1 MSQIPENFIEAIATE
16 KGVSEAELDALLR
29 ALAGQTA
36 EESHE
41 ELRITTFA
49 VRKRL
54 GAVYEKFGIEGRVLG
69 KLEKLRAL
77 LQEAYQASKD
87 KRVKVIVDLEE
98 APDVPEKLHG
108 RDKVIETLTQ
118 WIVKEQCRLVAISGM
133 GGIGKTA
140 LSVKLAEN
148 FRPLSVKL
156 AENFKE
162 EKNRFEYIIWLT
174 LRNAPS
180 LEDILEKLENFLN
193 DSQDKSPNEL
203 EKSSSTLT
211 TRIKKLMKF
220 LDEHRCLIILDNVE
234 TILRSG
240 TFAGDYRKDYEKYGE
255 LFRKVGEEIHNS
267 CLVLTSREQP
277 KDIELLEQ
285 RELPVKT
292 MILKGLESE
301 EAQKVFSDFLKDN
314 NGDKE
319 NIKKI
324 VEDYSGN
331 PLILKLIA
339 SYIKTVLGGNTD
351 EFIESTQSLTEEGIF
366 IDDKIRLM
374 LTSMVERLSGF
385 EKEVMYW
392 LAINRDWVSLSK
404 LREYLVLPLP
414 KSKLL
419 EALQSLKDRSL
430 IEGNQQGFTLQPV
443 VMEYMT
449 ERLVDQVYNELLAT
463 TQELSSETNKK
474 FRLINRYALIDT
486 KAKDYIIKAQISLII
501 QPLIDKLLTSYD
513 DKKKLKEKLDQEVIS
528 KLRENPLESG
538 FAGGNILNI
547 LAQLKVDLTGLDC
560 SELEIRQAYLQDV
573 DLRDVNFTNSD
584 LSQSVFKKTMSSIL
598 SVAFSP
604 NGDYVATG
612 DDAGKIRLWQVADG
626 KEVKAFSEPTN
637 WVRSVAFSLDGKY
650 LASGSDD
657 SKVRLWNVE
666 SLKNKE
672 IEKLESKSLYSLT
685 HDSDENPD
693 EQKEKKFANW
703 VCSVAFD
710 QDSKILASGS
720 QNGTIK
726 LWNVETGKKIRT
738 LLLPEQDNKQIWSI
752 AFSHDGQFLASGND
766 NSIVNLW
773 TVKTGKFIGYIELE
787 KTKVEVEV
795 EVEKPTEPIY
805 SIAFRP
811 PEKNTT
817 QSSQDDL
824 KSFDFQLAIGSDD
837 TTVRLWNLT
846 IKKNEKNEFEIC
858 KEKTVESKL
867 IPVRSSVRVVAF
879 SSDRN
884 YLAIGS
890 DDSMIRLWKFTA
902 DPDNKSFNW
911 EIDKELRGHTNRIW
925 AVAFPPDETA
935 QESQSQQYLLASGS
949 DDKSLKIWNI
959 SKSECLRTL
968 KGYTNRI
975 WAVAFSPNGNIL
987 ASGNDDHTVRLW
999 NIHDQE
1005 EEKILPGHTNRVWSV
1020 AFSPDSKIL
1029 ASASDDN
1036 SVRLW
1041 NVENLNVENLNVEN
1055 KNKKIPLQNKKIPLL
1070 GVLKEI
1076 TDCVWSVAFSPD
1088 GKYLALGSEDHTVK
1102 LWDVEK
1108 GEWGPSLQKKH
1119 SGRVY
1124 SVAFSPDKGQQYLL
1138 ASGSDDHT
1146 INLWKAKT
1154 GEWIQTLEDK
1164 SSSSRIWSVTF
1175 SNDGK
1180 ILASGHDDG
1189 TVKLW
1194 KEENQTW
1201 KYFKTIPAHTNRVW
1215 SVAFDKSDTILASGG
1230 DDGTVMLWDVKEENG
1245 HDSDEIDETSKCRVS
1260 FSISNETI
1268 LRASGDDDGSI
1279 KLWKKE
1285 NQKWIPLK
1293 TIQADKNSVYSIA
1306 FSHDGKILASG
1317 HAKGSVKFWDVEKG
1331 VKFNPDKVHENW
1343 VCSVAFDN
1351 VDKNDEKDKST
1362 ILASGS
1368 QDGTIK
1374 LWDVKPDGKT
1384 LRKHSLR
1391 IKRPYEG
1398 MKIIGVKGL
1407 SEPQKRDLITLGAT
1421 ETIAIQNEN

>member
-77 LQEAYQASKD
+77 LQEKYQASKTM
-87 KRVKVIVDLEE
+87 RSEVSCDLKE
-98 APDVPEKLHG
+98 APDVLKELYG
-108 RDKVIETLTQ
+108 RDKDIKDLEKLIVNDVN
-118 WIVKEQCRLVAISGM
+118 VKEQCRLVAISGM

-148 FRPLSVKL
+148 F
-156 AENFKE
+156 N
-162 EKNRFEYIIWLT
+162 EKKNPFEYIIWLT
-174 LRNAPS
+174 LRNAPP

-193 DSQDKSPNEL
+193 DSQGKSPNEL

-220 LDEHRCLIILDNVE
+220 LYKHRCLIILDNVE

-292 MILKGLESE
+292 MILKGLESK
-301 EAQKVFSDFLKDN
+301 EAQEVFSDFLKDN
-314 NGDKE
+314 NDNPPDEKE
-319 NIKKI
+319 QKNIKKI
-324 VEDYSGN
+324 VEEYSGN

-339 SYIKTVLGGNTD
+339 SYIKTVLSGNTD

-374 LTSMVERLSGF
+374 LTSMVERLSDF

-392 LAINRDWVSLSK
+392 LAINRDWVSLSD
-404 LREYLVLPLP
+404 LREYLVLPLAM
-414 KSKLL
+414 SKLL
-419 EALQSLKDRSL
+419 EALQSLQDRSL
-430 IEGNQQGFTLQPV
+430 IQVNQQGFTLQPV

-449 ERLVDQVYNELLAT
+449 ERLVEQVYN
-463 TQELSSETNKK
+463 ELSSETNKK
-474 FRLINRYALIDT
+474 FRLINRHALINT

-501 QPLIDKLLTSYD
+501 QPLIDKLLTSCDD
-513 DKKKLKEKLDQEVIS
+513 DKEKLKEKFVQKVSE
-528 KLRENPLESG
+528 LRDKPLESG
-538 FAGGNILNI
+538 YAGGNILNI
-547 LAQLKVDLTGLDC
+547 LAQVKVDLTKLDC

-604 NGDYVATG
+604 DGDYVATG
-612 DDAGKIRLWQVADG
+612 DDAGKIRLWQVAGG

-672 IEKLESKSLYSLT
+672 IEKLKSESLYSLT

-693 EQKEKKFANW
+693 EQTQFANW

-710 QDSKILASGS
+710 KDSKILASGS

-726 LWNVETGKKIRT
+726 LWNVEEGKQITT
-738 LLLPEQDNKQIWSI
+738 LSSLEQDKKQIWSI
-752 AFSHDGQFLASGND
+752 DFSHNGQLLASGND
-766 NSIVNLW
+766 DSIVNLW
-773 TVKTGKFIGYIELE
+773 AVKTGKFIGKLELE
-787 KTKVEVEV
+787 KT
-795 EVEKPTEPIY
+795 TGPIH

-811 PEKNTT
+811 PGK
-817 QSSQDDL
+817 DDQN
-824 KSFDFQLAIGSDD
+824 SFDFQLAIGSDD

-846 IKKNEKNEFEIC
+846 IKENEKNEFEIW
-858 KEKTVESKL
+858 KEETYESKL
-867 IPVRSSVRVVAF
+867 IQVRSSVRVVAF
-879 SSDRN
+879 SSGGN

-890 DDSMIRLWKFTA
+890 DDSMIRLWKFT
-902 DPDNKSFNW
+902 DTDRKSFNGK
-911 EIDKELRGHTNRIW
+911 IDKELRGHTNRIW
-925 AVAFPPDETA
+925 AVAFSPKESGKTD
-935 QESQSQQYLLASGS
+935 QESQSQQHLLASGS
-949 DDKSLKIWNI
+949 DDKSLKFWNI

-975 WAVAFSPNGNIL
+975 WAVAFSPDGKIL

-999 NIHDQE
+999 NIDKPE
-1005 EEKILPGHTNRVWSV
+1005 EETILPGHTNRVWSV

-1041 NVENLNVENLNVEN
+1041 NVENLNVEN
-1055 KNKKIPLQNKKIPLL
+1055 KNKKIPLL

-1194 KEENQTW
+1194 KEENQIW

-1245 HDSDEIDETSKCRVS
+1245 HDSDEIDEKSKCRVS

-1351 VDKNDEKDKST
+1351 ADKNDEKDKST

-1374 LWDVKPDGKT
+1374 LWNVKPDSKT